1 MRKIMHKFGFNCKI
15 KLFFTASLH
24 LSGEKNLA
32 SELLSNE
39 KFKPKYALKSKL
51 NCAVSYEIPNL
62 LQVSELQRI

>member
-1 MRKIMHKFGFNCKI
+1 MHTFGFNCKI
-15 KLFFTASLH
+15 KFLFNLFTASLH

-32 SELLSNE
+32 SQLLSNE
-39 KFKPKYALKSKL
+39 KFKPKYTLKSKL